1 MSKKEIKKVF
11 VIDDDKSIRW
21 ILEKAFTKAG
31 YDVNCYENTENIK
44 KNIIKHAPNIIISDI
59 RMPGESGL
67 EMLENVRRE
76 FPRIP
81 IIIMTAFSDLES
93 TVSSLQK
100 GAYDYIT
107 KPFDIKEMISSVEKS
122 LKNKISLES
131 KTKSYLS
138 RKTSKIIGSSESMQ
152 DIYKAIGKISSANVD
167 VMILGETGTGKEL
180 IAKAIHE
187 NSDRKNNPFI
197 AINTGAIPTE
207 LLESEL
213 FGHEKGSFTGAYSQ
227 RVGRF
232 EQASE
237 GTLFLDEIGD
247 MPPDV
252 QTRLLRV
259 LQGGEFFRVG
269 GTKSI
274 RVKTRIIT
282 ATHKNLQ
289 LLVAKDLFREDLLHR
304 INAIRI
310 ELPSL
315 RERKSDI
322 IILAEHFLKEYSEEY
337 NIPLKNFDNDVK
349 KILQKYSWPGN
360 IRELQNICKYLCV
373 MVKNNEI
380 SKNDLPKEI
389 KESEIDN
396 SKMRSWEELLET
408 WILNNYDKDSKNI
421 SKATDKIY
429 TSTLIKSALRLTNGN
444 KTEAAKV
451 LGWGRNTITNKMKP
465 ALKKIK

>member
-67 EMLENVRRE
+67 EMLENVRSE

-259 LQGGEFFRVG
+259 LQEGEFFRVG

>member
-44 KNIIKHAPNIIISDI
+44 KNIIKYAPNIIVSDI

-76 FPRIP
+76 FPKIP

-180 IAKAIHE
+180 IAKAIHD

-259 LQGGEFFRVG
+259 LQEGEFFRVG

-444 KTEAAKV
+444 KTEAAKI

>member
-76 FPRIP
+76 FPKIP

-259 LQGGEFFRVG
+259 IQEGEFFRVG

>member
-31 YDVNCYENTENIK
+31 YDVNCYENKENIK

-76 FPRIP
+76 FPKIP

-259 LQGGEFFRVG
+259 LQEGEFFRVG

>member
-76 FPRIP
+76 FPKIP

-259 LQGGEFFRVG
+259 LQEGEFFRVG

-322 IILAEHFLKEYSEEY
+322 MILAEHFLKEYSEEY

>member
-1 MSKKEIKKVF
+1 MTKEDSKKVF

-21 ILEKAFTKAG
+21 ILEKAFSKAG
-31 YDVNCYENTENIK
+31 YHVNCYENTENIIE
-44 KNIIKHAPNIIISDI
+44 NIVIHEPDIIVSDI
-59 RMPGESGL
+59 KMPGESGL
-67 EMLENVRRE
+67 VMLENIKRE
-76 FPRIP
+76 FPKIP
-81 IIIMTAFSDLES
+81 IIIITAFSDLES

-100 GAYDYIT
+100 GAYDYIP
-107 KPFDIKEMISSVEKS
+107 KPFDIKDLISTVEKS
-122 LKNKISLES
+122 VKNKIPLNL
-131 KTKSYLS
+131 KTKPPLS
-138 RKTSKIIGSSESMQ
+138 KNTSKIIGSSESMQ
-152 DIYKAIGKISSANVD
+152 NIYKAIGKIASTNVD

-227 RVGRF
+227 RIGRF
-232 EQASE
+232 EQASD

-247 MPPDV
+247 MPLDV

-259 LQGGEFFRVG
+259 LQEDEFFRVG

-274 RVKTRIIT
+274 KVKTRIIT
-282 ATHKNLQ
+282 ATHKNLK

-315 RERKSDI
+315 RDRKNDI
-322 IILAEHFLKEYSEEY
+322 MVLAEHFLKEYSEDY
-337 NIPLKNFDNDVK
+337 NIPLKTFDDDVK
-349 KILQKYSWPGN
+349 KIIQKYTWPGN
-360 IRELQNICKYLCV
+360 IRELQNICKYLSV

-380 SKNDLPKEI
+380 SKDDLPKEV
-389 KESEIDN
+389 KESGPDESEI
-396 SKMRSWEELLET
+396 RSWEKLLET
-408 WILNNYDKDSKNI
+408 WIFNKYDKDSTNI
-421 SKATDKIY
+421 SKTIDEIY
-429 TSTLIKSALRLTNGN
+429 TSTLIKSALRLTKGN
-444 KTEAAKV
+444 KTEAAKI
-451 LGWGRNTITNKMKP
+451 LGWGRNTITNKMKST
-465 ALKKIK
+465 KNN